1 MAINKI
7 AYFFDSLNPNR
18 FKNYDIPT
26 EAIFRDLMDSIAFF
40 KEVSSTS
47 QRTKGGLAKTTSDDK
62 VNNRD
67 NTDQAGVSP
76 IGFTTFVRPAQ
87 IPIVV
92 GGTDITVT
100 PTIRVPASD
109 PDGETGAAIL
119 DYVID
124 YTGVVPTDTDD
135 IVLASNITF
144 DTLDNPYPY
153 TVASSTIIAGNTT
166 TFTLQALANA
176 LGTLANQ
183 LDTVA
188 DKLAIAEAAL
198 AANTIPIGDVFLSYT
213 SPAGWD
219 TNYLE
224 PRGQNL
230 TVAQYPALYALIGVQ
245 FGGIVGTNF
254 NLPDLS
260 EDTAYVGLLRSGTA
274 GVGTITGVLDYTLT
288 VANIPEHTHDFSGT
302 TDIDGA
308 HTHPITVKDTDPGFI
323 VVDGNGGGAPGSNT
337 DNTSIQSTGSDHAHN
352 IPSQPTDP
360 WGTLAPT
367 AIPLTPRRM
376 NHYLK
381 MRVK

>member
-7 AYFFDSLNPNR
+7 AYFFDPLNPNR

-26 EAIFRDLMDSIAFF
+26 KAIFRDLMDSIAFF
-40 KEVSSTS
+40 KEVGSTS

-76 IGFTTFVRPAQ
+76 LTFTTFVRPAQ
-87 IPIVV
+87 VPKVLS
-92 GGTDITVT
+92 GTDITVT
-100 PTIRVPASD
+100 PTIRVGASD

-153 TVASSTIIAGNTT
+153 TVASSTIVAGNTT

-176 LGTLANQ
+176 LGTLAGQVN
-183 LDTVA
+183 TVA
-188 DKLAIAEAAL
+188 DRL
-198 AANTIPIGDVFLSYT
+198 NTVETASSTAVEIGDVILSYT
-213 SPAGWD
+213 DPSNWD
-219 TNYLE
+219 AAIWRE
-224 PRGQNL
+224 PRGQLL
-230 TVAQYPALYALIGVQ
+230 TVAGHPELYALIGVQ
-245 FGGIVGTNF
+245 FGGLAGTNF
-254 NLPDLS
+254 NLPNLS
-260 EDTAYVGLLRSGTA
+260 ENTAYVGLLQSGTA
-274 GVGTITGVLDYTLT
+274 GVGTITGNVSYTLAE
-288 VANIPEHTHDFSGT
+288 ANIPEHTHDFSGT
-302 TDIDGA
+302 TDSDGA
-308 HTHPITVKDTDPGFI
+308 HTHPITVRDTSVGFS
-323 VVDGNGGGAPGSNT
+323 VVDGNGGGTSAT

-352 IPSQPTDP
+352 IPSQPTGP